1 LKISLVRSGGVLGVR
16 LSTVID
22 TEELDP
28 AGARELERLV
38 GAADLAHLSEPT
50 LSVHGQPDRFC
61 YTLTVEER
69 DHRRSVTFDEQRTPE
84 SLRHLVE
91 AVWRQGNRGPGTV
104 TA

>member
-1 LKISLVRSGGVLGVR
+1 MGVR

-28 AGARELERLV
+28 AGARELEHLV
-38 GAADLAHLSEPT
+38 AAANLAHLSEPT
-50 LSVHGQPDRFC
+50 LSVHGEPDRFC
-61 YTLTVEER
+61 YTLTVEDGAR
-69 DHRRSVTFDEQRTPE
+69 WHSVTFAEQQTPE

-91 AVWRQGNRGPGTV
+91 AVRRQGDRGPGTV